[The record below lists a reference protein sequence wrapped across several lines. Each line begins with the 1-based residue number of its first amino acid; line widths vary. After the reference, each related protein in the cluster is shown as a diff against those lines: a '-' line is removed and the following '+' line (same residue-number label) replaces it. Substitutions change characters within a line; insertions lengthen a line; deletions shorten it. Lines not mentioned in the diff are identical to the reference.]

1 MAEDGGS
8 TGWDFLTLIT
18 GWNLY
23 ALPAVLLAAVL
34 FIMVKNRRLGTADPA
49 AIGLDGRRLVRV
61 VTFIQLVLALHGA
74 ILLVQE
80 LLTMREMGVT
90 ESFANFIIESLSVIV
105 YPILALGFWRRWRWA
120 RYFAIGWY
128 LFLSVVAVIVV
139 QWYWRYHVAVEPRS
153 WPNQFASKVMPFFL
167 LFVMFLPRVRRV
179 FARPE
184 SGKAAAAGLEA
195 GEAKPEQRLRW
206 SRVSLIALLF
216 SIVVVSNLAVDAA
229 DWIERSVAEWNQ
241 TEES

>member
-1 MAEDGGS
+1 MAEEGGS
-8 TGWDFLTLIT
+8 TAWDFLTLIT

-34 FIMVKNRRLGTADPA
+34 FITLKNRRVGTADAA

-61 VTFIQLVLALHGA
+61 VALIQLVLGLHGA
-74 ILLVQE
+74 ILLAQE
-80 LLTMREMGVT
+80 LLTMRVMGVT
-90 ESFANFIIESLSVIV
+90 ESFATFVIEALSVIV
-105 YPILALGFWRRWRWA
+105 YPLLAIGFWRRWRWT

-128 LFLSVVAVIVV
+128 VFLSVIAVLVAH
-139 QWYWRYHVAVEPRS
+139 WYWRYHVAVEPRS
-153 WPNQFASKVMPFFL
+153 WPNHVAGKVMPFFL
-167 LFVMFLPRVRRV
+167 LFVMFLPRVRRA

-184 SGKAAAAGLEA
+184 SGKAAVDEPEA
-195 GEAKPEQRLRW
+195 GQAKHEPRPRW
-206 SRVSLIALLF
+206 SIVSVIALLF
-216 SIVVVSNLAVDAA
+216 SIVVVSNLAVDAS